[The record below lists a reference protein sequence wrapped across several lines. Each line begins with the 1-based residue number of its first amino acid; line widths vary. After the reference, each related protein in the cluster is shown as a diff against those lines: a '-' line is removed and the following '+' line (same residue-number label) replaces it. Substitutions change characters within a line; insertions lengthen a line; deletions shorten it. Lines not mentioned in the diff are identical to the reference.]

1 MSYVN
6 RLQIRH
12 FTNKKEVCIAIAPGM
27 DAPVS
32 QWPIFPTVPS
42 NGPEDF
48 AKAYNLSQFS
58 SRF

>member
-6 RLQIRH
+6 RLHIRH
-12 FTNKKEVCIAIAPGM
+12 FTNKKGDVYRNSGM

-32 QWPIFPTVPS
+32 QWPIFPTVPN

-48 AKAYNLSQFS
+48 AKACNLSQFS